1 MQLPFWCAVAMG
13 GGELRIFLLYHL
25 DLDSSQ
31 YFIIN
36 ITFRRDFP
44 EGTVFKTLCF
54 QCRGCRLL
62 CSTAKKIK
70 IFSRECVL
78 PYTSFSE
85 VFFLSLDFYI
95 STQIL
100 DWIHQVLKKNVEIC
114 VELLSF
120 LFCLLVGL
128 YFSFSWLWGI
138 IWKKLEIIWGQS
150 IIIFHLLW
158 FRTDL

>member
-1 MQLPFWCAVAMG
+1 MQLPFRCAVAMG

-54 QCRGCRLL
+54 QCRGYRLL
-62 CSTAKKIK
+62 CSTAKKTK

-100 DWIHQVLKKNVEIC
+100 DWIHQVLKKSWDLCGIAFF
-114 VELLSF
+114 LSLSSGGTVF
-120 LFCLLVGL
+120 FFQLTVR
-128 YFSFSWLWGI
+128 YYM
-138 IWKKLEIIWGQS
+138 KKARNN
-150 IIIFHLLW
+150 
-158 FRTDL
+158 FRSKYYYLPFVMI